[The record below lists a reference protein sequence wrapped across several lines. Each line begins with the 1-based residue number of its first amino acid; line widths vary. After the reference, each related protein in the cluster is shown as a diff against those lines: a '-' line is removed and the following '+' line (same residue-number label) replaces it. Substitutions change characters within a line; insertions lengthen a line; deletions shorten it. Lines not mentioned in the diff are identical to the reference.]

1 MAKWLRY
8 FGKWH
13 TQCDSGIIA
22 NCHNCHFLVKI
33 REKLEFLI
41 FRGSKNGPKS
51 NPLGT
56 QEMATFFRVA
66 LMLSWGLVVTIQSAA
81 FKLESGLGFDN
92 GPSPAHSPTQPP
104 DSNQTLVF
112 ENLSKLININQYWGL
127 SRLLFLSPL
136 FDKCSLIFLTRSDNS
151 SKGWRSCLW
160 MISHSF

>member
-1 MAKWLRY
+1 M
-8 FGKWH
+8 
-13 TQCDSGIIA
+13 
-22 NCHNCHFLVKI
+22 
-33 REKLEFLI
+33 I

-112 ENLSKLININQYWGL
+112 ENLSKPI
-127 SRLLFLSPL
+127 
-136 FDKCSLIFLTRSDNS
+136 T
-151 SKGWRSCLW
+151 
-160 MISHSF
+160 